1 MEVEEQQQAKVE
13 VLPDGA
19 VTVDGSLPLELMDI
33 DTPEKLLQYVWRL
46 ELTLKKMNNENRHLK
61 DEVKDLKMV
70 LSKQR
75 WQMQDLLRH
84 EFKLGE
90 EKQCAVGTV
99 ATTGEKFKAS
109 DFI

>member
-1 MEVEEQQQAKVE
+1 MAKVE
-13 VLPDGA
+13 LLPDA
-19 VTVDGSLPLELMDI
+19 AKTVDGSLPLELMDV

-46 ELTLKKMNNENRHLK
+46 ELTLKKMNNENRSLK

-75 WQMQDLLRH
+75 WQMQDLLRY
-84 EFKLGE
+84 EFKLGD
-90 EKQCAVGTV
+90 EKRCATGTV